1 MSYTAADVQVLLSNI
16 QESQHD
22 VGYQIQLL
30 NNYQQLSDAVQKQ
43 NNMIYSTYYDKITFN
58 SADSQ
63 QSKYVFQSSLILK
76 NLYTYGFWIYITLAI
91 LLCALIWRNEMNV
104 WYKVILVATILLYPY
119 YIYPLEELS
128 YRISS
133 YLWALLL
140 SVSYDNGYGNMS
152 MEHGLSLSAGEA
164 ASVAGGS
171 SVGIKGKSSA
181 GGYSSIGESSEDSP
195 DEPGL
200 ATENKGNIKNKKIPP
215 LYVPPTLPPP
225 PTRKPITK
233 LQFSEV
239 EDTPVEKETSA
250 PSSTPSITPEVGDIN
265 EEVEDLEPLQFGTP

>member
-91 LLCALIWRNEMNV
+91 LLCVLIWRNEMNV
-104 WYKVILVATILLYPY
+104 WYKVILVVAILLYPF

-133 YLWALLL
+133 YIWALLL

-152 MEHGLSLSAGEA
+152 MEHGLSLNAGEA
-164 ASVAGGS
+164 ASVDGGS

-181 GGYSSIGESSEDSP
+181 GGYSSVGESSP
-195 DEPGL
+195 DETDST
-200 ATENKGNIKNKKIPP
+200 TENKGNIKTNKIPP

-225 PTRKPITK
+225 PTRRPITK

-239 EDTPVEKETSA
+239 KDKPVETETST
-250 PSSTPSITPEVGDIN
+250 PTSTPSITPEVQNTN
-265 EEVEDLEPLQFGTP
+265 EEVEDLEPLQFGSP